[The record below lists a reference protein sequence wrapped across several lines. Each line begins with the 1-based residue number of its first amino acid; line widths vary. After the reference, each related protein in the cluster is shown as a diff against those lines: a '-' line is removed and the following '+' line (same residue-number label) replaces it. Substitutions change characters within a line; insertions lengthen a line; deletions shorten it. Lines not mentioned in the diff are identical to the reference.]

1 MDRNNGVAPTYIMA
15 SAYTAA
21 SHYLKAVQAAG
32 TDEGTAVMARMK
44 ATPINDFSMK
54 NVRIREDGQTM
65 RPVYAVQV
73 KQPSE
78 SKGRYD
84 YYQVKGELAGDQ
96 VFRPLADGGCDFIK
110 K

>member
-1 MDRNNGVAPTYIMA
+1 
-15 SAYTAA
+15 
-21 SHYLKAVQAAG
+21 
-32 TDEGTAVMARMK
+32 
-44 ATPINDFSMK
+44 
-54 NVRIREDGQTM
+54 M

>member
-1 MDRNNGVAPTYIMA
+1 MA

-21 SHYLKAVQAAG
+21 THYLKAVQAAG
-32 TDEGTAVMARMK
+32 TDEGGAVMARMK

-54 NVRIREDGQTM
+54 NVRIREDGQAI
-65 RPVYAVQV
+65 RPVYVVQV

-84 YYQVKGELAGDQ
+84 FYTVKGELPGDQ